1 MTKFDFQSQFSISK
15 IIGIFPILYP
25 PLENL
30 TTRIAVIK
38 AVPDY
43 QKLHSDASG
52 MTTARQI
59 GKWSKVELE

>member
-1 MTKFDFQSQFSISK
+1 MLTFMAIWVVKFSRGGYK
-15 IIGIFPILYP
+15 IGIG
-25 PLENL
+25 
-30 TTRIAVIK
+30 IAVIK

>member
-1 MTKFDFQSQFSISK
+1 MAIWVVKFSRGGYK
-15 IIGIFPILYP
+15 IGIG
-25 PLENL
+25 
-30 TTRIAVIK
+30 IAVIK